1 MAPQRIVVSPQ
12 SDEHNQI
19 LGYREDKD
27 DQNHHMDIVEFEVF
41 VAGLQDEV
49 AYVSQTWESSHT

>member
-19 LGYREDKD
+19 LECKEVNDG
-27 DQNHHMDIVEFEVF
+27 QNHYMDIVEFEVF
-41 VAGLQDEV
+41 YGWTLE
-49 AYVSQTWESSHT
+49 